1 MLILRR
7 VGACPFVQIFDLG
20 IKGYGLPLHPRILG
34 FFTHFGLSKII
45 ENAWVQ
51 APTLQDNS
59 RYQRIIQTQPYKK
72 AACNMKL
79 LSRYI
84 ITRLSLMSAYALFA
98 ILSLYSFIDLLS
110 EIGIVGQNYTMAVA
124 LQYIAL
130 QMPARAYKLMP
141 LATLI
146 GGLIALNQLVSN
158 SEWVVIKTSGWSSKR
173 FIGTI
178 LQFGAIFAVFTILLG
193 EWIAPELSRRG
204 DAIKTLARSQQTTLV
219 HNGVWIKQP
228 NSMINIG
235 AMLPDKTLLD
245 VKIWQFN
252 DQYQLTESVYAKQ
265 ARFANGQWQ
274 LNQVQSSELADKQIR
289 MSQQAQ
295 RTWQFNIQSNMLDV
309 LMVKPEQMSFINLTQ
324 YIGYLKDNKQQTEA
338 YDVAWWNKLVY
349 PIATMVMALVALAF
363 TPNSGRHGNLGLKLF
378 GGICLG
384 LLFFFTGRLF
394 GFTTQLYRVPA
405 FVSAVLPTLG
415 FALWAMWLIVK
426 QERR

>member
-1 MLILRR
+1 
-7 VGACPFVQIFDLG
+7 
-20 IKGYGLPLHPRILG
+20 
-34 FFTHFGLSKII
+34 
-45 ENAWVQ
+45 
-51 APTLQDNS
+51 
-59 RYQRIIQTQPYKK
+59 
-72 AACNMKL
+72 MKL

-130 QMPARAYKLMP
+130 QMPARAYQLMP

-146 GGLIALNQLVSN
+146 GGLIALNQLVSS
-158 SEWVVIKTSGWSSKR
+158 SEWAVIKTSGWSSKR
-173 FIGTI
+173 LIGTI

-252 DQYQLTESVYAKQ
+252 DQYQLTESVYVKQ

-289 MSQQAQ
+289 TSQQGQ